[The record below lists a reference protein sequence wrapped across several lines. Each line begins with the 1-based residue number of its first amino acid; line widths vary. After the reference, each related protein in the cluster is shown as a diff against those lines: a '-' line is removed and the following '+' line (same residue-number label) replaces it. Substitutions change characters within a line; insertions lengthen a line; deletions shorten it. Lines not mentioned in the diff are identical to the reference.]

1 MRNWIETYID
11 DSVLGSYNAGIV
23 DAIEMFLY
31 QIQAVRIAAFVTEP
45 SDLDMQTFTDKDI
58 EWVVER
64 VTAEHWEIPEME
76 AALEKIG

>member
-1 MRNWIETYID
+1 
-11 DSVLGSYNAGIV
+11 
-23 DAIEMFLY
+23 MFLY

-58 EWVVER
+58 EWAVER

-76 AALEKIG
+76 AALGENWLKKEDLGLTLTWRQN